1 MKILLVWIVVAATG
15 CLRVVEVLPDD
26 GGAAGGECRPHR
38 VAGYE
43 AGFVCPLTDAGIRS
57 IPANSSALRLFSV
70 PTTTTTSRR
79 SNLTLPPLAAL
90 RTLEVDVTHGGTL
103 RSRSPFARFPDLV
116 RLQLFH
122 VPYSRTDDFRFA
134 LRAGTF
140 EGCSQLRQLILPDL
154 GIAELPVGTFR
165 KLGNLRILELNHN
178 RLTRIRNATFLDCC
192 QHLSSLSL
200 ARNLIADLTLL
211 SWTGLS
217 GLRTLD
223 LSSNLLSALSE
234 RGFEG
239 LGNLVSV
246 DLTQNR
252 IHTIHPMAFAAL
264 GKLRELTLNENQ
276 LRGGLQRRSFQG
288 LASLETLELS
298 RNNITGDV
306 GEVFGDLRSLTRLD
320 LSQNRLQ
327 SLSPDYFET
336 LSNLTD
342 LGLRANRLT
351 TLDPRFRRVFDRL
364 LSLDL
369 SSNPWNCDCRLLWLA
384 EWLEYAGSEKPDLEI
399 VDREDVRCSQPTGGM
414 ELSSFL
420 NNATDC
426 KDKHHPSTADS
437 PLPLLSQPT
446 RKPEEPEPEEESTS
460 MTSTSGTLPSGVT
473 EDIRTFCGLTTT
485 EMAEIEKLKTL
496 ETLIE
501 SVTKNLKALDSL
513 LLTTVSKIDT
523 LNRLLTATIQTIET
537 TDPESARTD
546 NEAPINLRNKASNN
560 TNTPPTRYVCIT
572 IITIVFVSFR

>member
-1 MKILLVWIVVAATG
+1 MKILPVWVVVAAAG
-15 CLRVVEVLPDD
+15 CLWVAEVLPDD
-26 GGAAGGECRPHR
+26 GGLAVGECLSHR

-57 IPANSSALRLFSV
+57 IPANSSALRLVSV
-70 PTTTTTSRR
+70 ATTTRR

-90 RTLEVDVTHGGTL
+90 RTLEVDVTQGGAL
-103 RSRSPFARFPDLV
+103 RSRAPFARYPDLV

-122 VPYSRTDDFRFA
+122 VPYSGADDFRFV

-140 EGCSQLRQLILPDL
+140 EGCPHLRQLILPDL
-154 GIAELPVGTFR
+154 GITEIPVGTFR

-192 QHLSSLSL
+192 QQLSSLSL
-200 ARNLIADLTLL
+200 ARNRIADLTLL

-223 LSSNLLSALSE
+223 LSSNLLSALPE

-246 DLTQNR
+246 DLTRNR
-252 IHTIHPMAFAAL
+252 IHTVHPMAFTAL
-264 GKLRELTLNENQ
+264 GNLRELTLNENQ
-276 LRGGLQRRSFQG
+276 LRDLQRRSFQS
-288 LASLETLELS
+288 LASLETLEL
-298 RNNITGDV
+298 RMNNITCDV
-306 GEVFGDLRSLTRLD
+306 GEVFGDLRSLARLD

-364 LSLDL
+364 LNLDL

-384 EWLEYAGSEKPDLEI
+384 EWLQYAGSGKLDLEI
-399 VDREDVRCSQPTGGM
+399 VDREDTRCSQPTGGM
-414 ELSSFL
+414 ELPSFL
-420 NNATDC
+420 NYATDC
-426 KDKHHPSTADS
+426 KDKHPSTADS
-437 PLPLLSQPT
+437 SLPSLPQPT

-460 MTSTSGTLPSGVT
+460 MTSTSGTPPFGVT
-473 EDIRTFCGLTTT
+473 EDIRTSCGLTTT
-485 EMAEIEKLKTL
+485 EIAEIEKLRTL
-496 ETLIE
+496 KTLIE
-501 SVTKNLKALDSL
+501 SVTKNLKALDTL
-513 LLTTVSKIDT
+513 LVTTVSKIDT

-537 TDPESARTD
+537 TDAERARTD
-546 NEAPINLRNKASNN
+546 NEVPNNLRNKASNN
-560 TNTPPTRYVCIT
+560 TNTPHTRYVCIT